1 MTRATT
7 SIAEEV
13 DRTVWMLIGGVAKAE
28 VASES
33 AG

>member
-7 SIAEEV
+7 SIAEEA
-13 DRTVWMLIGGVAKAE
+13 DRTVWTLIGGVAKTEA
-28 VASES
+28 ASES